1 MSFLEEY
8 APSEAEK
15 KSYTKFARNVRAKMV
30 EYLQSKNQKIETTD
44 HSYVPL
50 SVVSLIRWYVRCW
63 LNHYVMLCSCPHRY
77 ADVKLFSMAN
87 KKFASQEVVVEKVQ
101 TV

>member
-1 MSFLEEY
+1 MYDVGITTY
-8 APSEAEK
+8 A
-15 KSYTKFARNVRAKMV
+15 
-30 EYLQSKNQKIETTD
+30 
-44 HSYVPL
+44 
-50 SVVSLIRWYVRCW
+50 
-63 LNHYVMLCSCPHRY
+63 MLCSCPHRY